1 MAPRAGCPRH
11 GKGIGWEAVM
21 GTTETLE
28 GLAKKWLPA
37 WAAREAKRA
46 AVWPRYWAQRK
57 ACREGFRLY
66 GDRYPQ
72 KVLFVA
78 GMPKSGTTWLEKMIA
93 SFPGFHDLLIPDV
106 AAYELKT
113 GGSHDYELP
122 SDMFERFDKMLVLTK
137 MHVHGSRHN
146 ADVLKKAGVKH
157 VVLYRDL
164 RDVAISYH
172 FYVKGTPWHPE
183 HARHKDAD
191 LQQGLRVFAE
201 RMLDGYVEW
210 VRSWEKNRDPVNS
223 LAFKYEDMLQDANG
237 VMMQIA
243 RHYQLSADEAEIK
256 RIVEANSFQNLSK
269 GRAQGQESGQS
280 FFRKGV
286 AGDWRNQFSPELR
299 EVYKKKIGA
308 FLIEA
313 GYERSMDW

>member
-1 MAPRAGCPRH
+1 MPILGTLADIRDIFIIIYGTLGIIFFVVGIVVAVIIGMSVKSLIGTVKDMVEDPHYQARGMFEEVEVGGRPLKIPAMSPR
-11 GKGIGWEAVM
+11 
-21 GTTETLE
+21 L
-28 GLAKKWLPA
+28 
-37 WAAREAKRA
+37 
-46 AVWPRYWAQRK
+46 
-57 ACREGFRLY
+57 
-66 GDRYPQ
+66 
-72 KVLFVA
+72 
-78 GMPKSGTTWLEKMIA
+78 SGT
-93 SFPGFHDLLIPDV
+93 PGGTEWPGPSV
-106 AAYELKT
+106 
-113 GGSHDYELP
+113 GSH
-122 SDMFERFDKMLVLTK
+122 
-137 MHVHGSRHN
+137 N
-146 ADVLKKAGVKH
+146 AEVLKKAGVKY

-223 LAFKYEDMLQDANG
+223 LAFKYEDMLKDANG

-313 GYERSMDW
+313 GCERDMSW

>member
-1 MAPRAGCPRH
+1 
-11 GKGIGWEAVM
+11 M
-21 GTTETLE
+21 GTTERLE
-28 GLAKKWLPA
+28 KLAKEWLPP
-37 WAAREAKRA
+37 WAAREAKRF
-46 AVWPRYWAQRK
+46 AVWPRYWRQRA
-57 ACREGFRLY
+57 ACREGFKQY

-106 AAYELKT
+106 AAYELRT
-113 GGSHDYELP
+113 GGSHDYDIPE
-122 SDMFERFDKMLVLTK
+122 DMFERFNDMLVLTK

-146 ADVLKKAGVKH
+146 CDVLKKAGVRY

-172 FYVKGTPWHPE
+172 YYVKGTPWHPE
-183 HARHKDAD
+183 HPRHKDAD
-191 LQQGLRVFAE
+191 LQEGLRIFAE
-201 RMLDGYVEW
+201 RMLDGYVDW
-210 VRSWEKNRDPVNS
+210 VRSWERNRDQAMS
-223 LAFKYEDMLQDANG
+223 LAFRYEDMLQDAKG
-237 VMMQIA
+237 IMTQVARHFQLSDDEDQIA
-243 RHYQLSADEAEIK
+243 

-286 AGDWRNQFSPELR
+286 AGDWRNQFSDETKAL
-299 EVYKKKIGA
+299 YKKKIGR

-313 GYERSMDW
+313 GYEGDEGW